1 MVLCKWLCLFVQET
15 RKENGENYPAT
26 TLRQLLAAF
35 QRIMHTNK
43 IPFNLF
49 DKADLRFSDLHNTL
63 DSVCVKLRKEG
74 IGASVHHAP
83 IITLEDENLFWSSGA
98 LGTDNPSSLLRAV
111 FYTAGLH
118 FSLRGGQEHRD
129 LKVDQLT
136 RLPAEGYSTET
147 YYQYVENG
155 SKNYQ
160 GRFSEVGQQNKIV
173 RAYAS
178 VESERCPVCIFD

>member
-1 MVLCKWLCLFVQET
+1 M
-15 RKENGENYPAT
+15 
-26 TLRQLLAAF
+26 
-35 QRIMHTNK
+35 
-43 IPFNLF
+43 NLF

-63 DSVCVKLRKEG
+63 DGVCVKLRKEG

-98 LGTDNPSSLLRAV
+98 LGPDNPSSLLRAM
-111 FYTAGLH
+111 AGLH

-136 RLPAEGYSTET
+136 RVPAEGYSTET
-147 YYQYVENG
+147 YINMW

-178 VESERCPVCIFD
+178 VESERCPVCIFDLYLSKLLRLSIYNP